1 MTKVYMGHLDKNTNE
16 FCIFTET
23 TLVRNYDLV
32 LYELEPHTFGEFSY
46 NGIRGMNYLS
56 DNTKRELAEI
66 VNISWLHYI
75 RKMAAG
81 LVPEPITK
89 AYLVIEK
96 EA

>member
-1 MTKVYMGHLDKNTNE
+1 MTKVYMGYLDKNTNE

-23 TLVRNYDLV
+23 TLVRNYDPV
-32 LYELEPHTFGEFSY
+32 LYELEPMTFQDLSY
-46 NGIRGMNYLS
+46 HRIRGMNLS

>member
-1 MTKVYMGHLDKNTNE
+1 MTKVYMGHFDNTTNE

-23 TLVRNYDLV
+23 TLFNNYDQA
-32 LYELEPHTFGEFSY
+32 LYELEPHTFGELSHA
-46 NGIRGMNYLS
+46 GIRGMNYLS
-56 DNTKRELAEI
+56 DNAKRELEEI
-66 VNISWLHYI
+66 ISLSWLHYI

-96 EA
+96 A

>member
-1 MTKVYMGHLDKNTNE
+1 MTKVYMGYLDKNTNE

-23 TLVRNYDLV
+23 TLIRNYDPV
-32 LYELEPHTFGEFSY
+32 LYELEPHTFGDLSY
-46 NGIRGMNYLS
+46 AGIRGMNLS
-56 DNTKRELAEI
+56 DNAKRELAEI

-89 AYLVIEK
+89 AYMVIEK
-96 EA
+96 DA